1 MMNLPNKLSLLRI
14 LLVPIIIYLLLINSL
29 TTSISALVFF
39 ILAAL
44 TDKFDGH
51 YARKHNLTS
60 TLGEILDPLA
70 DKLLIIGVFIAFV
83 EIGVL
88 STWPLLIIVAR
99 ELAVTGLRVVAADQ
113 GSVIPANIWGKTKTT
128 IQMITAIVLIL
139 NPQIINFPM
148 FLTEVLIWLTLIITI
163 YSGYTYF
170 AGAEVDYS

>member
-1 MMNLPNKLSLLRI
+1 MNLPNKLSVLRI

-29 TTSISALVFF
+29 TTSIAALVVF

-44 TDKFDGH
+44 TDKYDGH
-51 YARKHNLTS
+51 YARKHNLIT
-60 TLGEILDPLA
+60 TLGKILDPLA
-70 DKLLIIGVFIAFV
+70 DKLLIIGVFTAFV

-113 GSVIPANIWGKTKTT
+113 GSVISANIWGKTKTT
-128 IQMITAIVLIL
+128 IQMLTAVVLII
-139 NPQIINFPM
+139 NPLILELPVL
-148 FLTEVLIWLTLIITI
+148 LTEGLVWLTVIITI

>member
-1 MMNLPNKLSLLRI
+1 MPNKLSTLRI
-14 LLVPIIIYLLLINSL
+14 LLVPIIIYLLLLNTLVS
-29 TTSISALVFF
+29 SIAALAVF

-44 TDKFDGH
+44 TDKYDGY
-51 YARKHNLTS
+51 YARKYDLIT
-60 TLGEILDPLA
+60 TLGKILDPLA
-70 DKLLIIGVFIAFV
+70 DKMLIIGVFTAFV

-128 IQMITAIVLIL
+128 IQMITAIAL
-139 NPQIINFPM
+139 IINPKIFNLP
-148 FLTEVLIWLTLIITI
+148 FILTEGLVWLTVLITI

-170 AGAEVDYS
+170 AGAKVDYS

>member
-1 MMNLPNKLSLLRI
+1 MNLPNKLSVLRI
-14 LLVPIIIYLLLINSL
+14 LLVPIIIYLLLINTL
-29 TTSISALVFF
+29 NTSIAALAVF

-44 TDKFDGH
+44 TDKYDGY
-51 YARKHNLTS
+51 YARKYDLIT
-60 TLGEILDPLA
+60 TLGKILDPLA
-70 DKLLIIGVFIAFV
+70 DKLLIIGVFTAFV
-83 EIGVL
+83 QIGVL

-128 IQMITAIVLIL
+128 IQMITAIVLII
-139 NPQIINFPM
+139 NPQIFDLPLI
-148 FLTEVLIWLTLIITI
+148 LTEGLIWLTVIITI

>member
-1 MMNLPNKLSLLRI
+1 MNIPNKLSTLRI
-14 LLVPIIIYLLLINSL
+14 LLVPVIIYLLLLNSL
-29 TTSISALVFF
+29 ASSIGALLVF

-44 TDKFDGH
+44 TDRYDGL
-51 YARKHNLTS
+51 YARKHNMIT
-60 TLGEILDPLA
+60 TLGKILDPLA
-70 DKLLIIGVFIAFV
+70 DKLLIIGVFTAFV

-128 IQMITAIVLIL
+128 IQMITAMALIIDPKIFDL
-139 NPQIINFPM
+139 PSILSNS
-148 FLTEVLIWLTLIITI
+148 LVWLTVLITI

-170 AGAEVDYS
+170 AGAKVDYS

>member
-1 MMNLPNKLSLLRI
+1 MNMPNKLSTLRI
-14 LLVPIIIYLLLINSL
+14 LLVPIIIYLLLNTLVS
-29 TTSISALVFF
+29 SIAALAVF

-44 TDKFDGH
+44 TDKYDGY
-51 YARKHNLTS
+51 YARKYDLIT
-60 TLGEILDPLA
+60 TLGKILDPLA
-70 DKLLIIGVFIAFV
+70 DKMLIIGVFTAFV

-128 IQMITAIVLIL
+128 IQMITAIAL
-139 NPQIINFPM
+139 IINPKIFNLP
-148 FLTEVLIWLTLIITI
+148 FILTEGLVWLTVLITI

-170 AGAEVDYS
+170 AGAKVDYS

>member
-1 MMNLPNKLSLLRI
+1 MNLPNKLSILRI

-29 TTSISALVFF
+29 SSTTAALAVF

-51 YARKHNLTS
+51 YARKHNLIT
-60 TLGEILDPLA
+60 TLGKILDPLA
-70 DKLLIIGVFIAFV
+70 DKLLIIGVFTAFV
-83 EIGVL
+83 QIGVL
-88 STWPLLIIVAR
+88 SIWPLLIIVAR

-128 IQMITAIVLIL
+128 IQMITAIALII
-139 NPQIINFPM
+139 NPQIFNLPLI
-148 FLTEVLIWLTLIITI
+148 LTETLVWLTVIITI

-170 AGAEVDYS
+170 AAAEVDYS

>member
-1 MMNLPNKLSLLRI
+1 MNMPNKLSTLRI
-14 LLVPIIIYLLLINSL
+14 LLVPIIIYLLLLNTL
-29 TTSISALVFF
+29 TSSIAALAVF

-44 TDKFDGH
+44 TDKYDGY
-51 YARKHNLTS
+51 YARKYDLIT
-60 TLGEILDPLA
+60 TLGKILDPLA
-70 DKLLIIGVFIAFV
+70 DKLLIIGVFTAFV

-128 IQMITAIVLIL
+128 IQMITAIAL
-139 NPQIINFPM
+139 IINPKIFNLP
-148 FLTEVLIWLTLIITI
+148 FILTEGLVWLTVLITI

-170 AGAEVDYS
+170 AGAKVDYS

>member
-1 MMNLPNKLSLLRI
+1 MNLPNKLSVLRI
-14 LLVPIIIYLLLINSL
+14 LLVPVIIYLLLFNSL
-29 TTSISALVFF
+29 TASIAALAIF

-44 TDKFDGH
+44 TDKYDGY
-51 YARKHNLTS
+51 YARKYDLVT
-60 TLGEILDPLA
+60 TLGKILDPLA
-70 DKLLIIGVFIAFV
+70 DKLLIIGVFTAFV
-83 EIGVL
+83 EVGVL

-128 IQMITAIVLIL
+128 IQMITAIVLII
-139 NPQIINFPM
+139 NPQIFDLPIL
-148 FLTEVLIWLTLIITI
+148 LTEGLIWLTVLITI

>member
-1 MMNLPNKLSLLRI
+1 MNMPNKLSTLRI
-14 LLVPIIIYLLLINSL
+14 LLVPIIIYLLLLNTLVS
-29 TTSISALVFF
+29 SIAALAVF

-44 TDKFDGH
+44 TDKYDGY
-51 YARKHNLTS
+51 YARKYDLIT
-60 TLGEILDPLA
+60 TLGKILDPLA
-70 DKLLIIGVFIAFV
+70 DKMLIIGVFTAFV

-128 IQMITAIVLIL
+128 IQMITAIAL
-139 NPQIINFPM
+139 IINPKIFNLP
-148 FLTEVLIWLTLIITI
+148 FILTEGLVWLTVLITI

-170 AGAEVDYS
+170 AGAKVDYS

>member
-1 MMNLPNKLSLLRI
+1 MNIPNKLSTLRI

-29 TTSISALVFF
+29 TSSIAALVVFV
-39 ILAAL
+39 LAAL
-44 TDKFDGH
+44 TDKYDGH
-51 YARKHNLTS
+51 YARKYNLVT
-60 TLGEILDPLA
+60 TLGKILDPLA
-70 DKLLIIGVFIAFV
+70 DKLLIIGVFTAFV

-128 IQMITAIVLIL
+128 IQMITAIALIIDPKIFSL
-139 NPQIINFPM
+139 PFI
-148 FLTEVLIWLTLIITI
+148 LTEGLVWLTVLITI

>member
-1 MMNLPNKLSLLRI
+1 MNLPNKLSVLRI

-29 TTSISALVFF
+29 TTSIAALVVFV
-39 ILAAL
+39 LAAL
-44 TDKFDGH
+44 TDKYDGY
-51 YARKHNLTS
+51 YARKYNLIT
-60 TLGEILDPLA
+60 TLGKILDPLA
-70 DKLLIIGVFIAFV
+70 DKLLIIGVFTAFV
-83 EIGVL
+83 EIGAL

-128 IQMITAIVLIL
+128 IQMITAVVLII
-139 NPQIINFPM
+139 NPLIFELPVL
-148 FLTEVLIWLTLIITI
+148 LTETLIWLTVIITI